1 MTAKTQIQIQRALR
15 ALGASQYIRVLT
27 MIPCGGDRVEVS
39 INREYF
45 GLWDVS
51 KATFVD

>member
-1 MTAKTQIQIQRALR
+1 MTTKTLSQIQRALR
-15 ALGASQYIRVLT
+15 ALGASQYVQVLT
-27 MIPCGGDRVEVS
+27 MEPYGGDRVVVS

-45 GLWDVS
+45 GLWDVA